1 MNQNRDRTLKV
12 YSSVYLK
19 VVALDFVWHDEV
31 RVQGALRLSRG
42 LALAAVAFPRQAI
55 SFEPR
60 CDGDVGDYCATRPT
74 LKQNSRTLNT
84 REL

>member
-1 MNQNRDRTLKV
+1 M
-12 YSSVYLK
+12 YLK
-19 VVALDFVWHDEV
+19 IVALDFVWHDEV
-31 RVQGALRLSRG
+31 RVQGALRLPRG

-74 LKQNSRTLNT
+74 LKQTARLCTT
-84 REL
+84 EL